1 MRSSFMTVFQ
11 KSLGLWIGGALAGAL
26 ISIGANKSPFLG
38 GVLGAMLVGGV
49 GDKML
54 EEARDAEPYPVY
66 PGWRR
71 DPRRGSA

>member
-1 MRSSFMTVFQ
+1 MTVFQ
-11 KSLGLWIGGALAGAL
+11 KSLGLWLGGALAGAL

-38 GVLGAMLVGGV
+38 GILGAALVGGV

-54 EEARDAEPYPVY
+54 EDARDAEPAPVY

-71 DPRRGSA
+71 PLRGSRR

>member
-1 MRSSFMTVFQ
+1 MTVLQ

-38 GVLGAMLVGGV
+38 GMLGAMLVGGV

-54 EEARDAEPYPVY
+54 ENAEDAEDAAQDALVR

-71 DPRRGSA
+71 G

>member
-1 MRSSFMTVFQ
+1 MTVFQ

-26 ISIGANKSPFLG
+26 ISISANKSPFLG
-38 GVLGAMLVGGV
+38 GILGAALVGGV

-54 EEARDAEPYPVY
+54 EEPDPVY

-71 DPRRGSA
+71 PRGSA